1 MSLLLSNNILQAAE
15 KKLESQ
21 LTPANRADY
30 MKVVVA
36 GMKLAL
42 LKGPDGIL
50 ASIKN
55 SKDPVNDCAIG
66 AINLC
71 LLMKKQS
78 RGTMPVKA
86 MVPGAMTLML
96 HALDYVDKSGIA
108 KVGSDQLVQA
118 THTFTNHVFKMLH
131 ITNNMIQSAASK
143 LHQVTQDPA
152 KVELMKRKA
161 GLVKA
166 PNASEPT
173 LQPGAS
179 NGV

>member
-21 LTPANRADY
+21 LTPENHQDY
-30 MKVVVA
+30 LKVVVA
-36 GMKLAL
+36 GLKVAL
-42 LKGPDGIL
+42 QKGPDSAMAAL
-50 ASIKN
+50 RN
-55 SKDPVNDCAIG
+55 SKDPINDCAIG

-71 LLMKKQS
+71 LLMRKQS

-86 MVPGAMTLML
+86 MVPAAMTLML
-96 HALDYVDKSGIA
+96 HALDFVDKAGIA
-108 KVGSDQLVQA
+108 KVGEHQLIQA
-118 THTFTNHVFKMLH
+118 THTFTNHIFKALH
-131 ITNNMIQSAASK
+131 ITPNMIHSAAAK
-143 LHQVTQDPA
+143 LHQIVQDPT

-173 LQPGAS
+173 FDQEPA

>member
-1 MSLLLSNNILQAAE
+1 MSLLLSNNILKAAE

-21 LTPANRADY
+21 LTPENHADY
-30 MKVVVA
+30 LKIVV
-36 GMKLAL
+36 GGLKLGL
-42 LKGPDGIL
+42 QNGPTGIL
-50 ASIKN
+50 ASIQK
-55 SKDPVNDCAIG
+55 SKDPINDCAIG

-71 LLMKKQS
+71 GLMRKQS

-86 MVPGAMTLML
+86 MVPAAMTLML

-108 KVGSDQLVQA
+108 KVGQNELVQA
-118 THTFTNHVFKMLH
+118 THTFTNHIFKMLN
-131 ITNNMIQSAASK
+131 ITPNMIHTAAGK
-143 LHQVTQDPA
+143 IHQIVQNPQN
-152 KVELMKRKA
+152 VELMKRKA

-173 LQPGAS
+173 FDQGGA